1 MTQRAKKRLRRP
13 VDESRGA
20 ILEAAEQYLIKGGPE
35 EVKVQRIAR
44 DLGMTDA
51 AIHYHFGSREG
62 LLESLLRFS
71 GRRFLEKID
80 QTIGARGANGFD
92 LSQAAAVLCDL
103 YARRGTARL
112 AMWLSLSGWS
122 PEGEGMLC
130 PLVERLHAARVRE
143 AAADRPAPDIADS
156 QKLIALLG
164 AVTFAQALAGDA
176 HLRSAG
182 LSNLSNDDFLTW
194 LTQRLGP

>member
-1 MTQRAKKRLRRP
+1 MTEKAKKRVRRP
-13 VDESRGA
+13 VDESRTA
-20 ILEAAEQYLIKGGPE
+20 ILEVAERYLIKGGPE
-35 EVKVQRIAR
+35 EVKVQRIAH

-51 AIHYHFGSREG
+51 AVHYHFGSREG

-71 GRRFLEKID
+71 GRRFVEEIE
-80 QTIGARGANGFD
+80 QSIGAQDAIDFD
-92 LSQAAAVLCDL
+92 LAQAAATLSDL

-130 PLVERLHAARVRE
+130 PLVERLHATRVRK
-143 AAADRPAPDIADS
+143 AAGRPAPDIADS

-176 HLRSAG
+176 HVRSAG
-182 LSNLSNDDFLTW
+182 ASNLSNDDFLAW
-194 LTQRLGP
+194 LTQRLEH